1 LVPVGSCGASS
12 AALGAV
18 WRRRSLVKSALPGAD
33 GGAVPFSPEVAVA
46 LQGTLDTFSLADV
59 LRLLTSTGKSGRL
72 SVTGSRASGSICVDG
87 GAVVASEADGVR
99 PEDGPVAVIFELVRC
114 RDGAFRF
121 DPDAIL
127 PAGADRHDLEPL
139 LDEAETLLHEWAD
152 IESVIPSLDATVR
165 LAPALPTDQV
175 VIDAT
180 LWRTI
185 AGIGG
190 GMSVRRLADVLEI
203 GDVAACRAVKELVEA
218 GVVVV
223 GAAEAVPAWTAV
235 DDRMVDQASI
245 DADLPSWAA
254 RGLDDEPAD
263 VGGSRIPAD
272 ALGGERGEGD
282 LPQEA
287 LDHLAGQLAHLSPKA
302 AEAVAAAARAVT
314 DEEREAALADLGD
327 DEPINRGL
335 LMRFLS
341 SVRS

>member
-1 LVPVGSCGASS
+1 M
-12 AALGAV
+12 
-18 WRRRSLVKSALPGAD
+18 
-33 GGAVPFSPEVAVA
+33 A

-72 SVTGSRASGSICVDG
+72 SVTGSRASGSICVDA

-99 PEDGPVAVIFELVRC
+99 PEDGPVAVMFELVRC

-127 PAGADRHDLEPL
+127 PADGERHELEPL

-152 IESVIPSLDATVR
+152 IEAIVPSLDASVR

-185 AGIGG
+185 AAIGG
-190 GMSVRRLADVLEI
+190 GLSVRRLADALET

-223 GAAEAVPAWTAV
+223 GPAEDLPAWTAR
-235 DDRMVDQASI
+235 DDLDRMVDEVVP
-245 DADLPSWAA
+245 DDLPAWVGGGG
-254 RGLDDEPAD
+254 GLDDEPFET
-263 VGGSRIPAD
+263 GGSRIPAD
-272 ALGGERGEGD
+272 ALGGDLGEGD

-314 DEEREAALADLGD
+314 EEEREAALADLGD